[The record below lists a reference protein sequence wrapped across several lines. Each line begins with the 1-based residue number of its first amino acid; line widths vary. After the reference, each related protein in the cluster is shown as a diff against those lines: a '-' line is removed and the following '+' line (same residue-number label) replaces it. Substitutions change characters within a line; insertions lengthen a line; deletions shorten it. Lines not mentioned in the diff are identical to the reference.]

1 MWHKIALSLWS
12 VAVMLLFFS
21 CKEDFSEKNREE
33 AVLVRIGDK
42 ALTRGDLEREIPDR
56 LKSKDSALFADNYIK
71 QWVDDQLLYDVAS
84 RNIPD
89 KRQPSALF
97 FRQMSLPYPLK
108 SGLRSVLP
116 RCAPPHHSAPS
127 ESETFYSS

>member
-1 MWHKIALSLWS
+1 MF
-12 VAVMLLFFS
+12 LFFS
-21 CKEDFSEKNREE
+21 CKENSSEENREG

-89 KRQPSALF
+89 KENIDRMVERYRQYVPLGIPSKFYYIDLMTGFQPVFLLYFAGAA
-97 FRQMSLPYPLK
+97 SLW
-108 SGLRSVLP
+108 SI
-116 RCAPPHHSAPS
+116 
-127 ESETFYSS
+127 F

>member
-21 CKEDFSEKNREE
+21 CKENFSEKNREE

-42 ALTRGDLEREIPDR
+42 ALTSGDLEREIPDR

-71 QWVDDQLLYDVAS
+71 QWVDYIFPA
-84 RNIPD
+84 RKNP
-89 KRQPSALF
+89 
-97 FRQMSLPYPLK
+97 
-108 SGLRSVLP
+108 LP
-116 RCAPPHHSAPS
+116 RHLRHRP
-127 ESETFYSS
+127 FWL